1 MGGSGMA
8 MESGIT
14 VNFSNNEIN
23 IRIKTLKDL
32 RSPRFVHIFINE
44 KERQLL
50 IRRCEERDNDAF
62 PIDYAAVEIDKKCR
76 FKAKPLVIYLASV
89 IGLPYPAQTLRFC
102 GNLLEDGDTVLIDLD
117 DHQFLPYPDRSI
129 LGVRH
134 G

>member
-1 MGGSGMA
+1 MGGCGMA

-23 IRIKTLKDL
+23 IRTKTLKDL

-44 KERQLL
+44 KERHLL

-89 IGLPYPAQTLRFC
+89 IGLPYPSKTLRFY
-102 GNLLEDGDTVLIDLD
+102 GNLMEDGDTVLIDLD
-117 DHQFLPYPDRSI
+117 DHQFLPYLDRRI

>member
-1 MGGSGMA
+1 MA

-44 KERQLL
+44 KERHLL

-102 GNLLEDGDTVLIDLD
+102 GNLLEDGDTILIDLD
-117 DHQFLPYPDRSI
+117 DHQFLPYPDRRK

>member
-1 MGGSGMA
+1 MA

-14 VNFSNNEIN
+14 VNFSSNEIN

-44 KERQLL
+44 KERHLL

-117 DHQFLPYPDRSI
+117 DHQFLPYPDRRI
-129 LGVRH
+129 MGVSH

>member
-1 MGGSGMA
+1 MA

-44 KERQLL
+44 KERHLL

-117 DHQFLPYPDRSI
+117 DHQFLPYPDRRI

>member
-1 MGGSGMA
+1 MA

-14 VNFSNNEIN
+14 VNFSSNEIN
-23 IRIKTLKDL
+23 IRTKTLKDL
-32 RSPRFVHIFINE
+32 RSPLFVHIFINE
-44 KERQLL
+44 KERHLL

-76 FKAKPLVIYLASV
+76 FKVKPLVIYLASV
-89 IGLPYPAQTLRFC
+89 IGLPYPSNTLRFC

>member
-1 MGGSGMA
+1 MA

-14 VNFSNNEIN
+14 LNFSSNEIN

-44 KERQLL
+44 KERHLL
-50 IRRCEERDNDAF
+50 IQRCEERDNDAF

-76 FKAKPLVIYLASV
+76 FKAKPLVIYLANV
-89 IGLPYPAQTLRFC
+89 IGLPYPSQTLRFY
-102 GNLLEDGDTVLIDLD
+102 GNLMEDGDTVLIDLD
-117 DHQFLPYPDRSI
+117 DHQFLPYPDRRI
-129 LGVRH
+129 MGVRH

>member
-1 MGGSGMA
+1 MA

-23 IRIKTLKDL
+23 IRTKTLKDL

-44 KERQLL
+44 KERHLL

-89 IGLPYPAQTLRFC
+89 IGLPYPSQTLRFC

-117 DHQFLPYPDRSI
+117 DHQFLPYPDRRI
-129 LGVRH
+129 MGVRH

>member
-1 MGGSGMA
+1 MA

-23 IRIKTLKDL
+23 IRTKTLKDL

>member
-1 MGGSGMA
+1 MA

-14 VNFSNNEIN
+14 VNFSSNEIN

-44 KERQLL
+44 KERHLL

-62 PIDYAAVEIDKKCR
+62 PIDYAAVEIDNKCR
-76 FKAKPLVIYLASV
+76 FKAKPLVIYLANV

-102 GNLLEDGDTVLIDLD
+102 GNLLEDSDTVLIDLD
-117 DHQFLPYPDRSI
+117 DHQFLPYPDRRK

>member
-1 MGGSGMA
+1 MA

-14 VNFSNNEIN
+14 VNFSSNEIN
-23 IRIKTLKDL
+23 IRTKTLKDL

-44 KERQLL
+44 KERHLL

-89 IGLPYPAQTLRFC
+89 IGLPYPSKTLRFC
-102 GNLLEDGDTVLIDLD
+102 GHLLEDGDTVLIDLD
-117 DHQFLPYPDRSI
+117 DHQFLPNHDRNMP
-129 LGVRH
+129 GVRH

>member
-1 MGGSGMA
+1 MA

-44 KERQLL
+44 KERHLL

-117 DHQFLPYPDRSI
+117 DHQFLPYPDRRI
-129 LGVRH
+129 MGVRH

>member
-1 MGGSGMA
+1 MA

-44 KERQLL
+44 KERHLL

-102 GNLLEDGDTVLIDLD
+102 GNLLEDGNTVLIDLD
-117 DHQFLPYPDRSI
+117 DHQFLPYPDRRI

>member
-1 MGGSGMA
+1 MA

-23 IRIKTLKDL
+23 IRTKTLKDL

-50 IRRCEERDNDAF
+50 IQRCDERDNDAF

-76 FKAKPLVIYLASV
+76 FKAKPLVIYLANV
-89 IGLPYPAQTLRFC
+89 IGVEYPSQTLRFC
-102 GNLLEDGDTVLIDLD
+102 GNLLEDGNTVLIDLD
-117 DHQFLPYPDRSI
+117 DHQFLPYPDRRI
-129 LGVRH
+129 MGVRH

>member
-1 MGGSGMA
+1 MA

-14 VNFSNNEIN
+14 VNFSSNEIN

-32 RSPRFVHIFINE
+32 RSPRYVHIFINE
-44 KERQLL
+44 KERHLL

-89 IGLPYPAQTLRFC
+89 IGLPYPFKTLRFC
-102 GNLLEDGDTVLIDLD
+102 GNLLEDGNTVLIDLD
-117 DHQFLPYPDRSI
+117 DHQFLPYPDRRI

>member
-1 MGGSGMA
+1 MA
-8 MESGIT
+8 KESGIT
-14 VNFSNNEIN
+14 VNFSSNEIN
-23 IRIKTLKDL
+23 IRTKTLKDL

-44 KERQLL
+44 KERHLL

-89 IGLPYPAQTLRFC
+89 IGLPYPSKTLRFY

-117 DHQFLPYPDRSI
+117 DHQFLPYSDKKMP
-129 LGVRH
+129 GVRY